1 MSTVNQQ
8 GTGGGMEHHG
18 MAGGGRGPPT
28 CWHHL
33 LPIAPTGAVE
43 AETEEAGGEEVVLGA
58 ATRHIEPRVVHQGC
72 CMTCQAGRPRG
83 TGGRWCQKL
92 PAAATHRAK
101 GPDVAGEGA
110 ISQLTAHQHQGA
122 GPSHSHVGVT
132 GSLRRRDQD
141 AEMERETGGATQK
154 DKDSQTDRN
163 AETQEDGE
171 TRQKMR

>member
-1 MSTVNQQ
+1 
-8 GTGGGMEHHG
+8 MEHHG

-58 ATRHIEPRVVHQGC
+58 ATRHIEPRVVHEGC

-92 PAAATHRAK
+92 PAATTHRAK

-122 GPSHSHVGVT
+122 SPSHSHVGVT
-132 GSLRRRDQD
+132 GSLGGRDQD
-141 AEMERETGGATQK
+141 AERERETGGATQN
-154 DKDSQTDRN
+154 DKDSQTDRD
-163 AETQEDGE
+163 AETQQDGE
-171 TRQKMR
+171 TRQKML